1 MKFSCCIEMIYAGL
15 PFEER
20 IGKTARAGFDY
31 FEFWNWDNK
40 DIEGIKKAISKYGIH
55 PATFQGSLNGVMVDK
70 NDKAVYMEDV
80 KRSLKVA
87 KELGAKTLFC
97 MSDIMQE
104 DRSVKPHPR
113 FISGEEAAQSSV
125 DVLKALA
132 PLAEDAGITLI
143 CEPLNTLVDHAGYSL
158 YSTKAGVEIIKE
170 VNSPSVKLLYDAYH
184 MQVMEGNIIDTI
196 RGNVQYF
203 GHFHI
208 ADVPGRHQPGT
219 GEMNY
224 INIVHA
230 LKESGYKEAVGFEFS
245 PLNGDDDS
253 IARNTLKSLK
263 NA

>member
-1 MKFSCCIEMIYAGL
+1 MEFSCCIEMIYTKF

-20 IGKTARAGFDY
+20 IGKAKEAGFDY
-31 FEFWNWDNK
+31 FEFWNWNNK
-40 DIEGIKKAISKYGIH
+40 DLDGIKQAISKYNIH
-55 PATFQGSLNGVMVDK
+55 PKTFQGSMNGVMVDK
-70 NDKAVYMEDV
+70 NDKAVYIEDV
-80 KRSLKVA
+80 KRSLNVA

-113 FISGEEAAQSSV
+113 VISADEATQSSI

-132 PLAEDAGITLI
+132 PFAEEAGITLI
-143 CEPLNTLVDHAGYSL
+143 CEPLNTLVDHKGYSL
-158 YSTKAGVEIIKE
+158 CNTKTGVEIVKG
-170 VNSPSVKLLYDAYH
+170 VNSPNVKLLYDAYH
-184 MQVMEGNIIDTI
+184 MQIMEGNIIDTI
-196 RGNVQYF
+196 CENVQYF

-224 INIVHA
+224 VNIIRA
-230 LKESGYKEAVGFEFS
+230 LKKAGYSGAVGFEFG
-245 PLNGDDDS
+245 PVNGDDDA
-253 IARNTLKSLK
+253 IAREILAMLK